1 MKTNNVRQKLLT
13 SDWLVLIAVCAV
25 GCIFLPFGPGWREFG
40 IFFFVCG
47 LCMWP
52 FYRHGYKIKGESGL
66 FRAVEIPVSRDDA
79 DEIMAFLNG
88 ETAVLQAHPQENG
101 GALLSLYYRKN
112 GGYLFAQYFDYVK
125 TMQGTTYPVV
135 KLTPEQSETLKKFR
149 E

>member
-1 MKTNNVRQKLLT
+1 MKNNNVRQKLLT

-25 GCIFLPFGPGWREFG
+25 GCIFLPF
-40 IFFFVCG
+40 VCG

-66 FRAVEIPVSRDDA
+66 FRVVEIPVSRDDA